1 MATVAISFIM
11 CTYYNVIIT
20 WALYYMFSSFRS
32 ELLWENCNNTWNT
45 ANCTDRVTNS
55 SSSSTSS
62 QQFFKCVHMLFLLK
76 LHYATFTSCQLTK
89 MWSKNVCLCHI
100 RNKGKK
106 GRLPLTCV
114 IIAWSFNKWISSQKS
129 ASASNKT
136 RINIVI
142 ILYAWTIITKQC
154 YQSPNQLLLGL
165 FACKQ
170 HIQVIGYQL
179 SPFYLIW
186 HE

>member
-1 MATVAISFIM
+1 MGAVLHVQLFSERAALGKLQQHMEHSQLHRPCDQQLLILHLQPAVLQVCSYALPVKATLCNFYIM
-11 CTYYNVIIT
+11 PVNKNVIQE
-20 WALYYMFSSFRS
+20 R
-32 ELLWENCNNTWNT
+32 
-45 ANCTDRVTNS
+45 
-55 SSSSTSS
+55 
-62 QQFFKCVHMLFLLK
+62 CVCVI
-76 LHYATFTSCQLTK
+76 S
-89 MWSKNVCLCHI
+89 V
-100 RNKGKK
+100 NKGKK

-114 IIAWSFNKWISSQKS
+114 IIAWSFNKWISNQKS

-170 HIQVIGYQL
+170 PIQVIGYQL

>member
-62 QQFFKCVHMLFLLK
+62 QQFFKCVHTLFLLK
-76 LHYATFTSCQLTK
+76 LHYATFFLFKHDYMMSEYI
-89 MWSKNVCLCHI
+89 MPVNKNVIQERCVCVI
-100 RNKGKK
+100 SVNKGKK

-114 IIAWSFNKWISSQKS
+114 IIA
-129 ASASNKT
+129 
-136 RINIVI
+136 
-142 ILYAWTIITKQC
+142 
-154 YQSPNQLLLGL
+154 
-165 FACKQ
+165 
-170 HIQVIGYQL
+170 
-179 SPFYLIW
+179 
-186 HE
+186 

>member
-76 LHYATFTSCQLTK
+76 LHYATFIFQTWLHDEGVHHAKCDPRTC
-89 MWSKNVCLCHI
+89 VCVI
-100 RNKGKK
+100 SVNKGKK

-114 IIAWSFNKWISSQKS
+114 IIAWSFNKWISNPKS

-136 RINIVI
+136 RINIA
-142 ILYAWTIITKQC
+142 YC
-154 YQSPNQLLLGL
+154 MHGL
-165 FACKQ
+165 FSQ
-170 HIQVIGYQL
+170 NNITNLQTSYSLVYLPVNSL
-179 SPFYLIW
+179 SKL
-186 HE
+186 